1 MATPSQ
7 LIGQTLG
14 HYRIL
19 EQIGAG
25 GMGVVYRAHDEQL
38 DRDVAVKILPPG
50 TLTSQAA
57 RKRFRREALA
67 LAKVN
72 HPNIG
77 TVYEFSSQDE
87 MDFLVMELI
96 RGVTLDSK
104 LLGGALSEREIVRLG
119 MQMAEG
125 LAAAHEQQTV
135 YRDLMPGNLRI
146 TPDGRLKILDFG
158 LAQLREPEN
167 ELALTATLSQAQ
179 EFSGTL
185 PYMAPEQLRRGP
197 LDARTDIWAAGAVL
211 YEMATG
217 RRPFDQKLPT
227 ALVDD
232 IIHKQPL
239 PPKHLRRDLSSR
251 LQLVIRKCLE
261 KEPSNRY
268 QSVRE
273 LQTDLTRISVGEAP
287 VATRWKWLRPAVA
300 LLALVLLAVTA
311 KRILTFHGNEKV
323 ESSDPSVPD
332 LSKGKYIGVLPFR
345 VVGDEKSL
353 QYVAEGLQEALA
365 TKLFQLKE
373 VHVASSAALDR
384 AAATGQP
391 WSKMVR
397 ALGVNLILQGT
408 VQGSAIRFRVTLD
421 LEDVAGGKRV
431 WGQEFSG
438 VRHDLLALE

>member
-125 LAAAHEQQTV
+125 LAAAHEQQIV
-135 YRDLMPGNLRI
+135 HRDLKPGNLRI

-167 ELALTATLSQAQ
+167 ELALTATLSQSQ
-179 EFSGTL
+179 EFSGC
-185 PYMAPEQLRRGP
+185 
-197 LDARTDIWAAGAVL
+197 GA
-211 YEMATG
+211 
-217 RRPFDQKLPT
+217 QKF
-227 ALVDD
+227 
-232 IIHKQPL
+232 
-239 PPKHLRRDLSSR
+239 LSMKS
-251 LQLVIRKCLE
+251 
-261 KEPSNRY
+261 PM
-268 QSVRE
+268 
-273 LQTDLTRISVGEAP
+273 
-287 VATRWKWLRPAVA
+287 
-300 LLALVLLAVTA
+300 
-311 KRILTFHGNEKV
+311 
-323 ESSDPSVPD
+323 SSP
-332 LSKGKYIGVLPFR
+332 
-345 VVGDEKSL
+345 
-353 QYVAEGLQEALA
+353 GL
-365 TKLFQLKE
+365 
-373 VHVASSAALDR
+373 
-384 AAATGQP
+384 
-391 WSKMVR
+391 
-397 ALGVNLILQGT
+397 
-408 VQGSAIRFRVTLD
+408 
-421 LEDVAGGKRV
+421 
-431 WGQEFSG
+431 
-438 VRHDLLALE
+438 